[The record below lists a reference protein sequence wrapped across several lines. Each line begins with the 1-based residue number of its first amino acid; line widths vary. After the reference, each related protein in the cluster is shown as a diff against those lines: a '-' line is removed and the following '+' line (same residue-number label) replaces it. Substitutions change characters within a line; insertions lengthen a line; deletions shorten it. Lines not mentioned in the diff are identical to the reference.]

1 MIRVLVVDDHPAILR
16 HVGSWVR
23 GTEVAEVVGTT
34 SNPVAVPALWEEL
47 RPDVTLCDVH
57 MPVMDGL
64 ELCARLRESYPEAAV
79 VLFSARDDR
88 TTRDAATAA
97 GAVGLVPKTA
107 SVEELAA
114 MLRLAGRQ

>member
-23 GTEVAEVVGTT
+23 GTDVAEVVGM
-34 SNPVAVPALWEEL
+34 SSDPAEVPALWAAL

-57 MPVMDGL
+57 MPDLDGL
-64 ELCARLRESYPEAAV
+64 QLCEQLRREHPDAAV

-88 TTRDAATAA
+88 TTRDAATQA

-107 SVEELAA
+107 SAAELAA
-114 MLRLAGRQ
+114 ILRQAAGR